1 MAPASPGMVVITYVR
16 EIAVSRR
23 FYQLIGFL
31 DQSGELGAGSQCAA
45 LRYGDCGL
53 LLAAISR
60 GSGPRS
66 GLSMC
71 LLVDDVEAVLAKLL
85 ANGFHDAA
93 AGRQHEPGGQV
104 SIVDP
109 DGNTVLLSQR
119 GRPDQLPP
127 AGLPRAAPDR
137 SLFDQAAGVVAA
149 RFGVPASCQV
159 RDIDRRPCGEQAAV
173 KLADSAGE
181 SVWACLDHVDEI
193 LVTVRGAFIAS
204 VEGQG
209 LASFRARRRF
219 DPKPR

>member
-1 MAPASPGMVVITYVR
+1 MVVITYVR

-60 GSGPRS
+60 GSGSRP

-71 LLVDDVEAVLAKLL
+71 LLVDDVEAVLGKLL
-85 ANGFHDAA
+85 ANGFDVPAP
-93 AGRQHEPGGQV
+93 GQQHEPGGQV
-104 SIVDP
+104 SLVDP

-119 GRPDQLPP
+119 GKPDELPP
-127 AGLPRAAPDR
+127 AGSPPAWPDR
-137 SLFDQAAGVVAA
+137 SLFDQAAGVLAA
-149 RFGVPASCQV
+149 RSAVPVSCQV

-204 VEGQG
+204 AEGHG
-209 LASFRARRRF
+209 LATFLARRRF
-219 DPKPR
+219 EAKPR